1 VKTKTK
7 FSFYLLIFILL
18 TACSKTSEQTCKSEI
33 KLIASTKEYT
43 PVCGCDNVTYSNKC
57 VAESQG
63 VNSWINGACDN

>member
-1 VKTKTK
+1 MLKE
-7 FSFYLLIFILL
+7 FSFYLLIFMLL
-18 TACSKTSEQTCKSEI
+18 SACSKTSEETCKSEI
-33 KLIASTKEYT
+33 KLIACTKEYM

>member
-1 VKTKTK
+1 MFKDIG
-7 FSFYLLIFILL
+7 FYLLIFTLL
-18 TACSKTSEQTCKSEI
+18 IGCSKSENQECKSEK
-33 KLIASTKEYT
+33 KLIACTKEYM

>member
-1 VKTKTK
+1 MFKDIG
-7 FSFYLLIFILL
+7 FYLLILTLL
-18 TACSKTSEQTCKSEI
+18 IGCSKSENQECKSEK
-33 KLIASTKEYT
+33 KLIACTKEYM

>member
-1 VKTKTK
+1 MLKEL
-7 FSFYLLIFILL
+7 SFCFLIFTLL
-18 TACSKTSEQTCKSEI
+18 TACSKTSEETCKSEI
-33 KLIASTKEYT
+33 KLIACTKEYM